1 MLIVCCIMLLS
12 TCSGA
17 SEQATTTT
25 DHSNSNVSAL
35 AEENPAPSE
44 TPTGQEKEETETT
57 ATPGA
62 SPTSRLPD
70 VALADEQAVSQKGY
84 PFRPV
89 EGWTVETQSGIAVLR
104 PSNVDPNEGP
114 TIVLTL
120 GPLDTLNIDG
130 VSSDSIESLDDLC
143 EALTKSLEQESPG
156 IALETAHTI
165 DIETLPGCMVR
176 FESTGFADIETAVA
190 GQIAGALPDNERAF
204 VMFGLAT
211 PPERYQTEAE
221 FAAVL
226 ASVRFLEA
234 SQSEAPTATATVTPP
249 PVEE

>member
-35 AEENPAPSE
+35 AEEKPAPSE
-44 TPTGQEKEETETT
+44 TPTGQETAQSKS
-57 ATPGA
+57 ATPVA
-62 SPTSRLPD
+62 SPTSHLPD
-70 VALADEQAVSQKGY
+70 VALADEQAVSEGGY
-84 PFRPV
+84 AFRPV
-89 EGWTVETQSGIAVLR
+89 EDWTVETQSGIAVLR
-104 PSNVDPNEGP
+104 PPDVDPNEGP

-143 EALTKSLEQESPG
+143 AALTKSLEQESPG